1 MNSNGELQRRQRE
14 HTCRDQALRPWRRSL
29 VWSSVTFWHIPFST
43 GESPTSSALCPCT
56 GHGSSLP
63 KVVSGH
69 AASSPAASPWT
80 PAPTGV
86 SSVGGAHPGEGPTP
100 VSGRLVPNAG
110 SVAFQPVTLSLC
122 SLPHLLHSP
131 AGKRAVK
138 GPVCSHVLTT
148 RPSRTV
154 NLGFSFQD
162 SLLAS
167 RGPSL

>member
-1 MNSNGELQRRQRE
+1 MENFREGSANTPAETRPSGLGEEVQFGAASLSGTFRSVREKAPPPRRSA
-14 HTCRDQALRPWRRSL
+14 CARDMARLCLRWYRDTPPPLRP
-29 VWSSVTFWHIPFST
+29 
-43 GESPTSSALCPCT
+43 
-56 GHGSSLP
+56 
-63 KVVSGH
+63 
-69 AASSPAASPWT
+69 
-80 PAPTGV
+80 PAPGHLLPPECRQWEGPTL
-86 SSVGGAHPGEGPTP
+86 GGGPTP